1 MIMTRRAILER
12 KDRKKSTKTAGE
24 DVEMVEA
31 EGGKVAGEKRA
42 REDKGKGKAVEEA
55 ESEEEQRRKKQRGD
69 RLREIHKGMKTSVL
83 HELRFIQK
91 H

>member
-1 MIMTRRAILER
+1 M
-12 KDRKKSTKTAGE
+12 DRKAAEDRKNADKEKSVGE